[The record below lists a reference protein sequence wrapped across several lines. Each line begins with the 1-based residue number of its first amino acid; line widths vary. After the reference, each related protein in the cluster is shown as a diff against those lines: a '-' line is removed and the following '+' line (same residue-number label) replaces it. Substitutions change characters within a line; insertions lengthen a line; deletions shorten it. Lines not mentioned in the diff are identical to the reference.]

1 MPAAVHLVLRDADPS
16 GIVIATRDNWTGKA
30 YGLPVG
36 DLQYLLPALSGAGV
50 YILVGEDESADDDLP
65 VVYIGEAEDITS
77 RLRPNHSQ
85 LSRGDIEWR
94 RVVVFASQS
103 DDLHKAHVRWL
114 EAELVRRAKI
124 ASRCRLTNGNTP
136 PSPRLPEFD
145 EVFVQAFLDNMLVL
159 YPLLGVDVFSP
170 PRASRRQ
177 PATEV
182 AGERPVQE
190 KINPVRDTELL
201 LHVAGEVCARA
212 RIEADKKL
220 TILEGSSIVRRG
232 QESESRKAAVT
243 RQLLVDNGNV
253 VEKNED
259 WWTITTDHGPLSPSA
274 AGVLVLG
281 YSVNGRLV
289 WKTDNGVTYADFNI

>member
-16 GIVIATRDNWTGKA
+16 GIVIATRDNWTGRA

-50 YILVGEDESADDDLP
+50 YVLIGDNEDADDDIP
-65 VVYIGEAEDITS
+65 VVYVGEAEDITS

-85 LSRGDIEWR
+85 LSRADIAWR

-114 EAELVRRAKI
+114 EAELVKRAKL
-124 ASRCRLTNGNTP
+124 ASRCRLTNSNTP
-136 PSPRLPEFD
+136 PLPRLPEFD

-177 PATEV
+177 LVAETLAEPLIQGETYPISNTELVLRV
-182 AGERPVQE
+182 AGQIR
-190 KINPVRDTELL
+190 
-201 LHVAGEVCARA
+201 ARA
-212 RIEADKKL
+212 RIEEDKRL
-220 TILEGSSIVRRG
+220 TILEGSNIARRG
-232 QESESRKAAVT
+232 HESESRKAAAT
-243 RQLLVDNGNV
+243 RQLLVDNGNA
-253 VEKNED
+253 VEKDED
-259 WWTITTDHGPLSPSA
+259 WWAITTEHGPMSPSA
-274 AGVLVLG
+274 AGVLVVG
-281 YSVNGRLV
+281 YSVNGRMI
-289 WKTDNGVTYADFNI
+289 WQTDNGTAYADLAL

>member
-50 YILVGEDESADDDLP
+50 YILVGEDENAKDDLP
-65 VVYIGEAEDITS
+65 VIYIGEAEDITS
-77 RLRPNHSQ
+77 RLRPNHAQ

-114 EAELVRRAKI
+114 EAELVRRAKM
-124 ASRCRLTNGNTP
+124 ASRCHLTNGNTP

-159 YPLLGVDVFSP
+159 YPLLGIDIFAP

-177 PATEV
+177 LAADV
-182 AGERPVQE
+182 LVGELVQE
-190 KINPVRDTELL
+190 EMDPIRSTVLVLR
-201 LHVAGEVCARA
+201 VAGEVRARA
-212 RIEADKKL
+212 RVEADKRL
-220 TILEGSSIVRRG
+220 TILEGSSIARRG
-232 QESESRKAAVT
+232 QESESRKAAAT
-243 RQLLVDNGNV
+243 RQLLVDNGNAA
-253 VEKNED
+253 ERDQD
-259 WWTITTDHGPLSPSA
+259 WWALTTDHGPLSPSA

-281 YSVNGRLV
+281 YSVNGRV
-289 WKTDNGVTYADFNI
+289 IWQTDGGVTYADLAL

>member
-16 GIVIATRDNWTGKA
+16 GIVIATRDNWTGRA

-50 YILVGEDESADDDLP
+50 YVLIGDNEAADDDIP

-85 LSRGDIEWR
+85 LSRADIAWR

-114 EAELVRRAKI
+114 EAELVKLAKL
-124 ASRCRLTNGNTP
+124 ASRCRLTNSNTP

-159 YPLLGVDVFSP
+159 YPLLGVDVFVP
-170 PRASRRQ
+170 PRTPRRLLNA
-177 PATEV
+177 PDTVETLTVERADSTIDVELVLRV
-182 AGERPVQE
+182 AGD
-190 KINPVRDTELL
+190 VR
-201 LHVAGEVCARA
+201 ARA
-212 RIEADKKL
+212 RVGADGRL
-220 TILEGSSIVRRG
+220 TILKGSSIARHVQTSERG
-232 QESESRKAAVT
+232 KTTAT
-243 RQLLVDNGNV
+243 RQLLVENGNV
-253 VEKNED
+253 VERDEN

-274 AGVLVLG
+274 AGLLVTG
-281 YSVNGRLV
+281 YSVNGRV
-289 WKTDNGVTYADFNI
+289 IWQTDTGVSYADLGL

>member
-50 YILVGEDESADDDLP
+50 YVLVGDDEDSEDGLP

-77 RLRPNHSQ
+77 RLRPNHAQ
-85 LSRGDIEWR
+85 LSRADLEWR

-114 EAELVRRAKI
+114 EAELVKRAKN

-136 PSPRLPEFD
+136 PTPRLPEFD

-170 PRASRRQ
+170 PRAPRRLVV
-177 PATEV
+177 PAVTPE
-182 AGERPVQE
+182 APASE
-190 KINPVRDTELL
+190 KDARITTELV
-201 LHVAGEVCARA
+201 LHVAGEVRARA
-212 RIEADKKL
+212 CLEADNRL
-220 TILEGSSIVRRG
+220 TLLAGSSIARRG
-232 QESESRKAAVT
+232 QESESPKVAAI

-253 VEKNED
+253 TDRDTD
-259 WWTITTDHGPLSPSA
+259 WWDITVDHGPLSPSA
-274 AGVLVLG
+274 AAMLVVG
-281 YSVNGRLV
+281 YSINGRV
-289 WKTDNGVTYADFNI
+289 SWKTASGATYSNLAV

>member
-50 YILVGEDESADDDLP
+50 YVLVGDDENAEDDLP
-65 VVYIGEAEDITS
+65 VVYIGEAEDVTS
-77 RLRPNHSQ
+77 RLKPNHAQ
-85 LSRGDIEWR
+85 LSRDDLEWR

-114 EAELVRRAKI
+114 EAELVKRAKV

-136 PSPRLPEFD
+136 PTPRLPEFD

-159 YPLLGVDVFSP
+159 YPLLGIDAFSP
-170 PRASRRQ
+170 PRAPRRPPVATSPTETLV
-177 PATEV
+177 PADEIIP
-182 AGERPVQE
+182 G
-190 KINPVRDTELL
+190 DTELVL
-201 LHVAGEVCARA
+201 RIAGEVRARA
-212 RIEADKKL
+212 RLEADKRL
-220 TILEGSSIVRRG
+220 TILAGSSIARRG
-232 QESESRKAAVT
+232 QESESRKVGAI

-253 VEKNED
+253 AVRDAD
-259 WWTITTDHGPLSPSA
+259 WWDISADHGPLSPSA
-274 AGVLVLG
+274 AAELVVG
-281 YSVNGRLV
+281 YSINGRMN
-289 WKTDNGVTYADFNI
+289 WKTEDGVAYANLSV